1 MSEKF
6 DESKINDET
15 LKQYQDS
22 YNEDGLL
29 KKMGGNFKKIGL
41 ELMYKAAQ
49 LYYVLKKDEVPA
61 SVKVVIMG
69 ALGYLISPIDF
80 IPDMIPVLG
89 YTDDA
94 AAIAYALWQAQQ
106 YVDED
111 VKKESRVMLAKWF
124 GSSVYDELA

>member
-22 YNEDGLL
+22 YDEDGLL

-111 VKKESRVMLAKWF
+111 VKKQSRVMLAKWF
-124 GSSVYDELA
+124 GSGIYDELA

>member
-22 YNEDGLL
+22 YDEDGLL